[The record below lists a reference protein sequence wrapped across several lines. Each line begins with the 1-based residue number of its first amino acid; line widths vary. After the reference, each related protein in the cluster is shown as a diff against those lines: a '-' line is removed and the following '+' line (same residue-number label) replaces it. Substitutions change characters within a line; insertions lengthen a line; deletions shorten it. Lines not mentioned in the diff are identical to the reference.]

1 MNEKLSDKDFFIS
14 SDFPLL
20 AAAYTAGYVVQVS
33 NRSDPGRTVFSV
45 QKDEFW
51 DQFITEYF
59 SRQLRVEPMAFAQ
72 AQKILKTMI
81 YHI

>member
-1 MNEKLSDKDFFIS
+1 MTESLKDSDFFIS

-20 AAAYTAGYVVQVS
+20 VAAYTTGYDVRVS
-33 NRSDPGRTVFSV
+33 DRSDPERTVFSV

-59 SRQLRVEPMAFAQ
+59 SRQLRVEPMAFMQ

-81 YHI
+81 YHT